1 MFDEI
6 PLESSSV
13 VGLSSQMQGD
23 KWVLGTVKKEATQEH
38 CWEANQRQ
46 KVYKGSQ
53 RNSLVAN
60 FWAATVEA
68 KILCVDANIGQ
79 LRILYPEEIHS
90 NTGTSLISVI
100 KCFPCGMCHRD
111 KFMYCSSCIVNEPEC
126 ESSVFTAMR
135 HGDGHVC
142 PLLDSALWAGLRKS
156 YRTFF
161 FCLPTGFWALL

>member
-1 MFDEI
+1 MG
-6 PLESSSV
+6 P
-13 VGLSSQMQGD
+13 GNSQEGGHT
-23 KWVLGTVKKEATQEH
+23 GTLLRSKPEAK
-38 CWEANQRQ
+38 RLP
-46 KVYKGSQ
+46 SQ

-100 KCFPCGMCHRD
+100 KCFPCRMCHRD
-111 KFMYCSSCIVNEPEC
+111 KFMYCSSCIVNEPGY
-126 ESSVFTAMR
+126 ESSVVTAMR
-135 HGDGHVC
+135 HSDGHVC

-161 FCLPTGFWALL
+161 LLAHWVLSFVVKVCFILLTERVGG